1 MDGCS
6 SFHGG
11 FLSAWRSQLGRPDY
25 SCSWRRGEET
35 TAYQTHIKGKEQM
48 SRMSEFEVSACKIKK
63 RARAEF

>member
-48 SRMSEFEVSACKIKK
+48 SRTSEFEESACKIKK
-63 RARAEF
+63 RA